1 MKKIQLYKN
10 IYIRENIFPLSLFF
24 IYFCILLLMSGIHI
38 GLLILMNRM
47 AWNDVIQTVVPILY
61 WGSVSM
67 GLTLFTKKKVKDT
80 YEEPL
85 HKLAKATDQ
94 VAKGDFS
101 VYVPTIHTS
110 DKYDYLDLMI
120 VDFNKM
126 VEELGSVETLKTEFF
141 SNVSHEIKTPL
152 AIIQNYAE
160 LLKDKNL
167 SETQRQEYVQ
177 NIYDSVKR
185 LSNLITN
192 ILKLNKLEKQTIAPN
207 CVSYDL
213 SAQLCQCILN
223 FENLWDQKN
232 IEIEADIEDQRII
245 DLDQEL
251 LELVWNNLISN
262 AIKFT
267 NQNGMISIKQYVEN
281 HYCIVSISDSG
292 CGMDEMTQKHIF
304 EKFYQGDTS
313 HATQGNG
320 LGLALVMRVIHLLNG
335 TIEVESQ
342 LGTGS
347 TFTVKLP
354 MDERGVNG
362 DE

>member
-1 MKKIQLYKN
+1 MKKIQLYKK
-10 IYIRENIFPLSLFF
+10 IYIRENIFPLSLFC

-67 GLTLFTKKKVKDT
+67 GLTLFTKKKIKDT

-101 VYVPTIHTS
+101 VYVPTFHTS

-126 VEELGSVETLKTEFF
+126 VEELGSVEILKTEFF

-160 LLKDKNL
+160 LLKDTNL
-167 SETQRQEYVQ
+167 SEIQRQEYVQ

-192 ILKLNKLEKQTIAPN
+192 ILKLNKLEKQTIA
-207 CVSYDL
+207 
-213 SAQLCQCILN
+213 
-223 FENLWDQKN
+223 F
-232 IEIEADIEDQRII
+232 DIKLFQTSS
-245 DLDQEL
+245 
-251 LELVWNNLISN
+251 NNS
-262 AIKFT
+262 
-267 NQNGMISIKQYVEN
+267 
-281 HYCIVSISDSG
+281 
-292 CGMDEMTQKHIF
+292 
-304 EKFYQGDTS
+304 
-313 HATQGNG
+313 
-320 LGLALVMRVIHLLNG
+320 
-335 TIEVESQ
+335 
-342 LGTGS
+342 
-347 TFTVKLP
+347 
-354 MDERGVNG
+354 
-362 DE
+362 